1 MTDFESLYKSYA
13 PQVRRFVLF
22 LCGDAA
28 LADDITSETFVR
40 AWIGQGK
47 IREAT
52 VKAYLFTI
60 ARNLYRDN
68 LRRNRRN
75 TELEDSIPDESP
87 GLANRTE
94 HKAELAVVMKALQE
108 LPEIDRAVL
117 LMRAQE
123 EMPYEEIA
131 QALEL
136 PVTTIKVKVHRAR
149 LKLMQV
155 RATFQE
161 VSS

>member
-1 MTDFESLYKSYA
+1 MTDFHSLYQSYA
-13 PQVRRFVLF
+13 PLVHRFALF

-40 AWIGQGK
+40 AWTARGK
-47 IREAT
+47 IREST

-60 ARNLYRDN
+60 ARNLYRDH
-68 LRRNRRN
+68 LRRERKN
-75 TELEDSIPDESP
+75 TELDESMPDSTP
-87 GLANRTE
+87 GLARRTE
-94 HKAELAVVMKALQE
+94 HKAELSAVMEALQH
-108 LPEIDRAVL
+108 LPEVDRAAL

-131 QALEL
+131 QVLSL
-136 PVTTIKVKVHRAR
+136 PLTTVKVKVHRAR

-155 RATFQE
+155 RRPFHE
-161 VSS
+161 EHP

>member
-1 MTDFESLYKSYA
+1 MTDFESLYQSYA

-22 LCGDAA
+22 LCGDSA

-75 TELEDSIPDESP
+75 TELEESIPDDSP

-94 HKAELAVVMKALQE
+94 HKAELAAVMKALQE

-131 QALEL
+131 QAMEL

-155 RATFQE
+155 RANFQE

>member
-75 TELEDSIPDESP
+75 TELEESIPDDSP
-87 GLANRTE
+87 NLADRAE
-94 HKAELAVVMKALQE
+94 HKAELAAVMKALQE
-108 LPEIDRAVL
+108 LPEVDRAVL

>member
-75 TELEDSIPDESP
+75 TELEDSIPDDSP
-87 GLANRTE
+87 GLASRTE
-94 HKAELAVVMKALQE
+94 HKAELAAVMKALQE

-131 QALEL
+131 QAMEL
-136 PVTTIKVKVHRAR
+136 PVTTVKVKVHRAR

>member
-94 HKAELAVVMKALQE
+94 HKAELAAVMQALQE

-136 PVTTIKVKVHRAR
+136 PVTTVKVKVHRAR

>member
-75 TELEDSIPDESP
+75 TELEESIPDDSP
-87 GLANRTE
+87 NLADRAE
-94 HKAELAVVMKALQE
+94 HKAELAAVMKALQE
-108 LPEIDRAVL
+108 LPEVDRAVL

-131 QALEL
+131 QALDL
-136 PVTTIKVKVHRAR
+136 PVTTVKVKVHRAR

-155 RATFQE
+155 RANFQE